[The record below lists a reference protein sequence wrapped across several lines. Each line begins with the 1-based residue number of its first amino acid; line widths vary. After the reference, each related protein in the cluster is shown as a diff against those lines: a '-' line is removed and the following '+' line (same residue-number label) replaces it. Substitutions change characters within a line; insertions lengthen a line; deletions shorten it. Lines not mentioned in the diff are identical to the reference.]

1 MKSIDRL
8 SPTAKFLLVLLINF
22 FIPGLGNIVV
32 IGRSFGNC
40 VLFLFCFWAWTGG
53 NHAITFGWAVLM
65 AVKALTE
72 LYPPESVTNSRI
84 RNAYPQKSE
93 PITRTLE
100 TEENSYASSNFNQ
113 KLRELEKRDF
123 NAELVAHK
131 KKSREFEMQAGD
143 RLSDEEFEW
152 DDRDSDHLE
161 AQPEVPKISARDA
174 VAQDSREQYGSELP
188 AGYSDYV
195 TIPKAKSEKNEPLH
209 VYAKDSTKARSDS
222 KLKPPPLPSYSADPV
237 QAARKPTGTVPE
249 GTPKLVQPDLPAVS
263 SADVQ
268 GVELSE
274 RGGLAHND
282 SAHVKIKSDSET
294 DYKPYQTGRSSERA
308 ERELVS
314 VSGASVGRTDI
325 EPSFSSGSASQG
337 LQSTSDGSA
346 GFQPASSSRIDPN
359 IASVNAVSSA
369 ISLTESSTAN
379 LVQPSSATLLNES
392 SNASLL
398 SHRAVSS
405 SSGESTASVK
415 SATDG
420 LLKNTSSTNLIEN
433 SSLATAS
440 LSKSGSEQL
449 VTSTT
454 DQLLSSTG
462 GPSTSLLSNVLSGA
476 AYSDPL
482 QTVMSAGSSI
492 LGPGLSG
499 SSLNSDT
506 PSLMTGTS
514 SSSSSAADIS
524 GQGES
529 AFGQGFFGGSDVL
542 NLGSNTADIFAA
554 FGVPI
559 SSSAPETTNCSKC
572 GALLDCKSSAC
583 SACAG

>member
-131 KKSREFEMQAGD
+131 RKTRELEMQAGD
-143 RLSDEEFEW
+143 RISDEEFQW
-152 DDRDSDHLE
+152 ADRDSDHLE

-174 VAQDSREQYGSELP
+174 VAQDSSDQYGSELP

-237 QAARKPTGTVPE
+237 QAAQKPTGTVPE
-249 GTPKLVQPDLPAVS
+249 GTPKLVQPDLPALS

-268 GVELSE
+268 GATLSE

-282 SAHVKIKSDSET
+282 SAHVKIKSDSQT
-294 DYKPYQTGRSSERA
+294 DYKPYQTGRSNERA

-325 EPSFSSGSASQG
+325 EPSLASGSAASQSF
-337 LQSTSDGSA
+337 QSTSDGSA
-346 GFQPASSSRIDPN
+346 GFQPASSDGIVPN
-359 IASVNAVSSA
+359 TASVNAVSSA

-379 LVQPSSATLLNES
+379 LVQPSSATLLNDS

-440 LSKSGSEQL
+440 LSKSGSELL

-462 GPSTSLLSNVLSGA
+462 GPSMSLLSNVLSGA

-499 SSLNSDT
+499 SSLNSD
-506 PSLMTGTS
+506 SSASMTGT
-514 SSSSSAADIS
+514 SSSSAADIS

-559 SSSAPETTNCSKC
+559 SSSASETTNCSKC